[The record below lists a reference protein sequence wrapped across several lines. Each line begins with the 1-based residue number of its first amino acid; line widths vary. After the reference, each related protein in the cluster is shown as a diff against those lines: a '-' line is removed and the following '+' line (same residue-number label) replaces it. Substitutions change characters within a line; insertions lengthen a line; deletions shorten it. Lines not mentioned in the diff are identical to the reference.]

1 MPRPPKPLDEPLRLA
16 TLQGLG
22 VLDTEAEER
31 FDRISRMAQRLFEV
45 PICLVSLVDAKRQWF
60 KSSLG
65 KVRISPLG
73 TLAYT
78 AIGVQGI

>member
-31 FDRISRMAQRLFEV
+31 FDRISCYVCNMVE
-45 PICLVSLVDAKRQWF
+45 
-60 KSSLG
+60 
-65 KVRISPLG
+65 
-73 TLAYT
+73 
-78 AIGVQGI
+78 

>member
-65 KVRISPLG
+65 KVRISPRGL
-73 TLAYT
+73 LFCRE
-78 AIGVQGI
+78 